1 LIPDFGQDARFEA
14 ARKGQGSMATK
25 LAVANGDDRP
35 ERRQSGNFLSKFFD
49 GVVGQWKTF
58 TEFLGDVR
66 AEMRKVV
73 TPSRKEVE
81 STTFVVIV
89 AVGIFGLF
97 FFVVDSIFSQAMEAL
112 YHKLGG

>member
-81 STTFVVIV
+81 STTFVR
-89 AVGIFGLF
+89 
-97 FFVVDSIFSQAMEAL
+97 
-112 YHKLGG
+112 